1 MWCRN
6 SSSKQWKSCY
16 LRVMYW
22 KSCQH
27 FCDPMWLCCCWSE
40 NPTRGDAQLSE
51 DDAPTIGQNARFLSV
66 SHNIFIKYQPSFI
79 HESNKCTTQTSW
91 KTLQRFMEG
100 MKDRCILYVED
111 CFREWSWNERKS
123 SHNQQKRMLVLIC
136 FPGPKWLS
144 QSTHMWS
151 QAVIKSVQFCDR
163 TLDSTTLDQS
173 MSNSLAR

>member
-1 MWCRN
+1 
-6 SSSKQWKSCY
+6 
-16 LRVMYW
+16 MYW

-27 FCDPMWLCCCWSE
+27 FCDSMWLYCGWSE

-91 KTLQRFMEG
+91 KFMEG
-100 MKDRCILYVED
+100 MKDRWIGCWRLFPRVILK
-111 CFREWSWNERKS
+111 WK
-123 SHNQQKRMLVLIC
+123 KK
-136 FPGPKWLS
+136 FP
-144 QSTHMWS
+144 QSTEESVGVDLCSRTLLTQSEYS

-163 TLDSTTLDQS
+163 TLDSTILDQS